1 MPKGFGQPTGNQRQ
15 GKTAREFF
23 EKILQTTSYRKE
35 DREKVYQ
42 LLDENQEKL
51 TDAFADLIREQADL
65 SLRRGSPKEKQ
76 KYAAKLHSFAMWIEA
91 FPRGN
96 RASNLEIAIACYEVL
111 VKFFPRTTSPRL
123 WAGLQNPLGAC
134 YGKRIRGDRADNLN
148 SAVSRYQSALQVFTR
163 ETFPEEW
170 ATVQNNL
177 GIIYSNQERF
187 EEAIATFQS
196 ALKIRTRET
205 FPEEWAMAQNNLGTI
220 YIDQERFEEAIATF
234 QSALK
239 IRTRETF
246 PKEWAGVQNNL
257 GYAYRESGQ
266 SEVAV
271 ACLKLALE
279 VRTREACPEEWA
291 KIQYNLGSAY
301 SDLERFETA
310 ISHFRASLEIFQPA
324 AFPIDCLKAG
334 RDFGKTAFKAGRWQE
349 AIEGYRAAIEA
360 VEVSCSW
367 ASSNQRR
374 QEILEK
380 AIDVYTQMVQACLH
394 HGQSALAIEYVERSK
409 ARNLVQ
415 LFADAD
421 KPLQLMGEQSGA
433 GQRKLLEKLKQQIIE
448 KQRER
453 DSLGEESGQQTSALR
468 SKLDPAFMEALDG
481 SALGEEPTITAAE
494 LDDTHTP
501 NLNQLYARQVRAELE
516 ALQTQFDA
524 ALDELLESDP
534 AYALTQA
541 VRPIQFEEILEQID
555 EHTAII
561 EWYITD
567 ERFFAFVMSHHA
579 DQPEVW
585 QSNAEDLTQLH
596 QWQQTYLDDY
606 RQHKHRQWAEQ
617 LPARLTD
624 LARIL
629 HLPELLTK
637 IPKACTQLILVPHR
651 YLHLLPL
658 HALPVDADQC
668 LLDLFLDGVRYAPSC
683 QLLQLSQKRATASQL
698 ATSELSRNLFAIQNP
713 TDDLNFA
720 NVETEA
726 IQSYFAEAHVLRNQQ
741 ATKADWDRVKK
752 QQQLSSA
759 TFIHFSCHSYFNFES
774 PLKSALVLAGAK
786 RPEAQEVTEIDP
798 TRFLQSP
805 ERDTIDLSKCL
816 LLEEIFS
823 LNLRPCR
830 LVTLS
835 ACETGLSNPRSLSD
849 EYIGLPSGF
858 LVAGSPSVV
867 GSHWAVSDIATAFL
881 MIKFYENLME
891 QIKQAPDASESSG
904 QLSIAQA
911 LNQAQRWLR
920 GVTESELRDWLKPLK
935 LNQEQQKEIERDL
948 KLSSSDR
955 PFSNPLYWA
964 AFGAIGQ

>member
-15 GKTAREFF
+15 GKPAREFF
-23 EKILQTTSYRKE
+23 EKILEITSYQKE
-35 DREKVYQ
+35 AQERLYQ
-42 LLDENQEKL
+42 LLDKNQEIL
-51 TDAFADLIREQADL
+51 TDNFAELVRSHADLNL
-65 SLRRGSPKEKQ
+65 SRSNPKTRG
-76 KYAAKLHSFAMWIEA
+76 KYATKLDSFGRFIGD

-96 RASNLEIAIACYEVL
+96 RASNLEIAIACFEVL
-111 VKFFPRTTSPRL
+111 VKFFPRTTSQRR
-123 WAGLQNPLGAC
+123 WARQQHLLGFS
-134 YGKRIRGDRADNLN
+134 YSERIRGDRADNLN
-148 SAVSRYQSALQVFTR
+148 SAVRLLQAALEVFSREALRKEWAMVKGSLGNVYSKQEIFEEAITAYQAALEVFTR
-163 ETFPEEW
+163 EALREERV
-170 ATVQNNL
+170 AIEENL
-177 GIIYSNQERF
+177 GIVYTYQKHF
-187 EEAIATFQS
+187 ELAVTAFQNALEIRSHEPLSQALAT
-196 ALKIRTRET
+196 T
-205 FPEEWAMAQNNLGTI
+205 
-220 YIDQERFEEAIATF
+220 
-234 QSALK
+234 
-239 IRTRETF
+239 
-246 PKEWAGVQNNL
+246 QNNL
-257 GYAYRESGQ
+257 GYAYREAGQ
-266 SEVAV
+266 SEQAITF
-271 ACLKLALE
+271 LEIALE
-279 VRTREACPEEWA
+279 SRTRDKLPEAWA
-291 KIQYNLGSAY
+291 QTQHNLGNAY
-301 SDLERFETA
+301 SDLGQIETA
-310 ISHFRASLEIFQPA
+310 ISHFRSSLEILQPT

-349 AIEGYRAAIEA
+349 AIEGYRTAIEA

-374 QEILEK
+374 QDILEK
-380 AIDVYTQMVQACLH
+380 AIDVYTQMVQACLN

-415 LFADAD
+415 LFADSD

-481 SALGEEPTITAAE
+481 SALGEEPTSTAAE

-501 NLNQLYARQVRAELE
+501 DLNQLYARQVRSELE

-596 QWQQTYLDDY
+596 QWQQTYLNDY

-624 LARIL
+624 LAQIL
-629 HLPELLTK
+629 HLPELFAK

-741 ATKADWDRVKK
+741 ATKADWDRAKK

-881 MIKFYENLME
+881 MIKFYGNLME

-920 GVTESELRDWLKPLK
+920 GVTKSALWDWLKSLK